1 MLKKMRY
8 RKFLLVSLG
17 ALLGSFLGW
26 LGASLSVGEL
36 ARREFEAAAG
46 LERSAGAGYFIQP
59 PYSALGLAEEGIDR
73 NEDGRLDRW
82 VLQALYNKRF
92 GLRFD
97 LYDTDFDGDPEQLF
111 VIIGPEGTMDSYNYH
126 DDNGDGT
133 ADRIWVS
140 IGDRRTDSHH
150 YTYDDLN
157 FDGRIDLIT
166 EHRDNTPVD
175 RKLVYE
181 DRLYAAQLYDF
192 NKRVFWVWTD
202 QETWETVRLT
212 YEGEWI
218 PFERD
223 DSSPPD
229 SENQIRP

>member
-1 MLKKMRY
+1 
-8 RKFLLVSLG
+8 
-17 ALLGSFLGW
+17 
-26 LGASLSVGEL
+26 
-36 ARREFEAAAG
+36 
-46 LERSAGAGYFIQP
+46 
-59 PYSALGLAEEGIDR
+59 
-73 NEDGRLDRW
+73 
-82 VLQALYNKRF
+82 
-92 GLRFD
+92 
-97 LYDTDFDGDPEQLF
+97 
-111 VIIGPEGTMDSYNYH
+111 MDSYNYH